1 MSLTNSRG
9 RLYDRKL
16 KPLPPRQSS
25 GLKYRIET
33 LVGITGVRMAKYRD
47 SWSTV
52 WWAPFKII
60 WRPHLLSVLVFEVCL
75 LRVHYIPY
83 AADVTYNPTF
93 TGYVIRFQHWYQ
105 RHQRR
110 LPWDTTPDRLRLES
124 IRHRRRVRHTNR
136 TYISS
141 YHHSLSL
148 YLCRSHTHQVAVV
161 IGELIGRYANEWIM
175 NNGIK
180 RNNGVFEAEVRL
192 W

>member
-75 LRVHYIPY
+75 LCVHYIPY

-105 RHQRR
+105 RKLPLSPIPPDSAHSNQISGHIRCLHWYPTPGWLRSWTFRGCRCLWVSQLNDFFLIDRCDDFLAEHQ
-110 LPWDTTPDRLRLES
+110 S
-124 IRHRRRVRHTNR
+124 
-136 TYISS
+136 
-141 YHHSLSL
+141 
-148 YLCRSHTHQVAVV
+148 
-161 IGELIGRYANEWIM
+161 
-175 NNGIK
+175 
-180 RNNGVFEAEVRL
+180 
-192 W
+192 